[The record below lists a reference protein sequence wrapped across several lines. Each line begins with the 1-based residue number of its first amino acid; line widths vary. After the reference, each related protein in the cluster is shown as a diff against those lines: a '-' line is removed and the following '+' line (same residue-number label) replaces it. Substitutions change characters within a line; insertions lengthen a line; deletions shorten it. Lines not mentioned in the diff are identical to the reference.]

1 MSNPNPVWFLK
12 PYKGPPL
19 SARYSQNSL
28 TPYSGS
34 CTDPSARSAPPSLI
48 AVTAD
53 SCTHTDRAPRLRS
66 ILSLPRPLHP
76 APGHPHPSAPQRSV
90 PPCFSY
96 IPLRLD
102 WYPSPS
108 CCTPLP
114 DLPSHS
120 MAPAL
125 CFSVSFTACGPAQA
139 SRTGSTRVA
148 SCRAVRRHP
157 RSLTLLKPGAQH
169 APHLSAQVPQA
180 WTCPFSTSLVSLKHV
195 CNDRIF
201 RRCSQV
207 PQGSKEQSPY
217 PGWVL
222 NGGVY
227 AATPHARDLQAQ
239 LPSNKNLLFR
249 TKEPK
254 GHAYHGRVIPE
265 RPLQSLDHRSR
276 S

>member
-1 MSNPNPVWFLK
+1 MRPHLHSSTMSNPNPVWFLK

-53 SCTHTDRAPRLRS
+53 SRTHTDRAPRLRS

-125 CFSVSFTACGPAQA
+125 CFC
-139 SRTGSTRVA
+139 
-148 SCRAVRRHP
+148 
-157 RSLTLLKPGAQH
+157 LLH
-169 APHLSAQVPQA
+169 CL
-180 WTCPFSTSLVSLKHV
+180 WTCPGQQNRQHQSGQL
-195 CNDRIF
+195 
-201 RRCSQV
+201 
-207 PQGSKEQSPY
+207 QGCEM
-217 PGWVL
+217 
-222 NGGVY
+222 
-227 AATPHARDLQAQ
+227 TP
-239 LPSNKNLLFR
+239 
-249 TKEPK
+249 
-254 GHAYHGRVIPE
+254 
-265 RPLQSLDHRSR
+265 
-276 S
+276 